1 MRNKKKTVASFP
13 FENNLEDSASVV
25 LPILTDCDADEDFSD
40 GISEIEETIPILA
53 LRNMVLYPGVA
64 VPVIVGREKSMNL
77 VKSCSGT
84 HKLIGVFCQK
94 DSTVEEPK
102 KSDLYEVGTV
112 ADIMRVLDMP
122 DGSTTIIL
130 QGKKRIALEEIVE
143 DTPYMK
149 GKVSVLN
156 DKKIVRDKEFK
167 ALTGAIKD
175 TMIKML
181 MSSPEPQREIIFSLK
196 NNRND
201 LYLVNFG
208 CTNMIS
214 NVAQKQ
220 LLLAIDSL
228 KDRAYKLMVHL
239 NREFQ
244 LLELKTSIQMKTQ
257 EDLDKQQKEYFL
269 QQQIKTIQEELGENT
284 EESDIQE
291 LKDKAYIKK
300 WPESVA
306 ATFEKELR
314 KLQRLHPQSPDYS
327 VQMQYVQTIVN
338 LPWNTYT
345 NDNFNLSHARKVLDR
360 DHYGLDKVK
369 ERIIEHLAVLKLK
382 KDMKSP
388 ILCLYG
394 PPGVGKTSLGR
405 SIAEALG
412 RKYVRISLGGLHD
425 EAEIRGHRR
434 TYIGAMCGRIIQNL
448 QKAGTS
454 NPVFVLDEIDKVAND
469 FKGDPSSALLEVLDP
484 EQNNSFHDN
493 YLDIDYDLSHVM
505 FIATANNLNT
515 ISQPLLDRMELIEV
529 SGYIQEEKV
538 EIATKHLIPKEAEA
552 HGLEKKEV
560 KLPKKSIQ
568 AVIESYTRESGV
580 RELDKK
586 IAKIMRR
593 LAFQKA
599 SDNQLPVQI
608 KPENIADYLGPVE
621 YTRDKYQGNDYA
633 GVVTGLAWTAV
644 GGEILF
650 VETSLSKGK
659 GNKLTLT
666 GNLGDVMKESAML
679 ALEYIHA
686 HASLFG
692 IPEDMFENWNVHI
705 HVPEGAIPKD
715 GPSAGITMVTSL
727 VSAFKQCK
735 VRKNLAMTGE
745 ITLRGKVLPV
755 GGIREKILAA
765 KRAGI
770 EDIIL
775 CVENK
780 KDIDEI
786 KPEYLKG
793 LSFHFVKDIHEVLD
807 IALLDEKVENP
818 LF

>member
-1 MRNKKKTVASFP
+1 M
-13 FENNLEDSASVV
+13 
-25 LPILTDCDADEDFSD
+25 
-40 GISEIEETIPILA
+40 
-53 LRNMVLYPGVA
+53 
-64 VPVIVGREKSMNL
+64 
-77 VKSCSGT
+77 
-84 HKLIGVFCQK
+84 
-94 DSTVEEPK
+94 
-102 KSDLYEVGTV
+102 
-112 ADIMRVLDMP
+112 
-122 DGSTTIIL
+122 
-130 QGKKRIALEEIVE
+130 
-143 DTPYMK
+143 
-149 GKVSVLN
+149 
-156 DKKIVRDKEFK
+156 
-167 ALTGAIKD
+167 
-175 TMIKML
+175 
-181 MSSPEPQREIIFSLK
+181 
-196 NNRND
+196 
-201 LYLVNFG
+201 
-208 CTNMIS
+208 
-214 NVAQKQ
+214 
-220 LLLAIDSL
+220 
-228 KDRAYKLMVHL
+228 
-239 NREFQ
+239 
-244 LLELKTSIQMKTQ
+244 
-257 EDLDKQQKEYFL
+257 
-269 QQQIKTIQEELGENT
+269 
-284 EESDIQE
+284 
-291 LKDKAYIKK
+291 KDKAFIKK
-300 WPESVA
+300 WPAAVA
-306 ATFEKELR
+306 EAFEKEVR

-338 LPWNTYT
+338 LPWETYSS
-345 NDNFNLSHARKVLDR
+345 DNFNLAHAKKILDR
-360 DHYGLDKVK
+360 DHYGLEKVK

-388 ILCLYG
+388 IICLYG

-454 NPVFVLDEIDKVAND
+454 NPVFVLDEIDKVSSD
-469 FKGDPSSALLEVLDP
+469 FKGDPASALLEVLDP
-484 EQNNSFHDN
+484 EQNSTFHDN

-529 SGYIQEEKV
+529 SGYIQEEKI
-538 EIATKHLIPKEAEA
+538 EIAARHLIPKEAEM
-552 HGLEKKEV
+552 HGLAKKEV
-560 KLPKKSIQ
+560 KFPKKTIQ
-568 AVIESYTRESGV
+568 AIIESYTRESGV

-586 IAKIMRR
+586 IAKVMRK
-593 LAFQKA
+593 LACLKA
-599 SDNQLPVQI
+599 SDEQLPAQI
-608 KPENIADYLGPVE
+608 KPENLQDYLGMVE

-659 GNKLTLT
+659 GGKLTLT

-686 HASLFG
+686 HAALFD
-692 IPEDMFENWNVHI
+692 IPEDRFENWNVHV

-735 VRKNLAMTGE
+735 VKKNLAMTGE

-770 EDIIL
+770 EEIIL
-775 CVENK
+775 CQENK

-793 LSFHFVKDIHEVLD
+793 VTFHYVKDIKEVIQL
-807 IALLDEKVENP
+807 ALLDEKVESP

>member
-1 MRNKKKTVASFP
+1 MKNKKKTVASVSFDHD
-13 FENNLEDSASVV
+13 LEDSISMVM
-25 LPILTDCDADEDFSD
+25 PILTDCDPNEDFSE
-40 GISEIEETIPILA
+40 GIMSIDSTIPILA
-53 LRNMVLYPGVA
+53 LRNMVLLPGVA
-64 VPVIVGREKSMNL
+64 IPVVVGREKSMKL
-77 VKSCSGT
+77 VRACADD
-84 HKLIGVFCQK
+84 HQLIGAFCQK
-94 DSTVEEPK
+94 DVAVEEPQQD
-102 KSDLYEVGTV
+102 DLFEIGAV
-112 ADIMRVLDMP
+112 AEIMRVLDMP
-122 DGSTTIIL
+122 DGTTTIIL
-130 QGKKRIALEEIVE
+130 QGKKRIKLNEIVE
-143 DTPYMK
+143 ESPYLR
-149 GKVSVLN
+149 GKVTVLKD
-156 DKKIVRDKEFK
+156 DKYSKDKEFN
-167 ALTGAIKD
+167 ALISAIKD
-175 TMIKML
+175 MMIKVL
-181 MSSPEPQREIIFSLK
+181 MTAVEPQKEVIFSLK
-196 NNRND
+196 NNRNAM
-201 LYLVNFG
+201 YLVNFG
-208 CTNMIS
+208 CSNLVSGVDNRQELLEIS
-214 NVAQKQ
+214 N
-220 LLLAIDSL
+220 L
-228 KDRAYKLMVHL
+228 KERAYKLMVHL

-244 LLELKTSIQMKTQ
+244 LLELKASIQMKTQ

-269 QQQIKTIQEELGENT
+269 QQQIKTIQEELGGNANDRE
-284 EESDIQE
+284 IQD
-291 LKDKAYIKK
+291 LKDKAFIKK
-300 WPESVA
+300 WPAAVA
-306 ATFEKELR
+306 EAFEKEVR

-338 LPWNTYT
+338 LPWETYSS
-345 NDNFNLSHARKVLDR
+345 DNFNLAHAKKILDR
-360 DHYGLDKVK
+360 DHYGLEKVK

-388 ILCLYG
+388 IICLYG

-454 NPVFVLDEIDKVAND
+454 NPVFVLDEIDKVSSD
-469 FKGDPSSALLEVLDP
+469 FKGDPASALLEVLDP
-484 EQNNSFHDN
+484 EQNSTFHDN

-529 SGYIQEEKV
+529 SGYIQEEKI
-538 EIATKHLIPKEAEA
+538 EIAARHLIPKEAEM
-552 HGLEKKEV
+552 HGLAKKEV
-560 KLPKKSIQ
+560 KFPKKTIQ
-568 AVIESYTRESGV
+568 AIIESYTRESGV

-586 IAKIMRR
+586 IAKVMRK
-593 LAFQKA
+593 LACLKA
-599 SDNQLPVQI
+599 SDEQLPAQI
-608 KPENIADYLGPVE
+608 KPENLQDYLGMVE

-659 GNKLTLT
+659 GGKLTLT

-686 HASLFG
+686 HAALFD
-692 IPEDMFENWNVHI
+692 IPEDRFENWNVHV

-735 VRKNLAMTGE
+735 VKKNLAMTGE

-770 EDIIL
+770 EEIIL
-775 CVENK
+775 CQENK

-793 LSFHFVKDIHEVLD
+793 VTFHYVKDIKEVIQL
-807 IALLDEKVENP
+807 ALLDEKVESP